1 MYILHHFLR
10 LLSLHYHLS
19 LSLFRSMGWDG
30 RWMHQNIKYKLNTK
44 KGQTSLSDLE
54 EAATYSPTALCSTI
68 GVNGLNFSVRNGKRW
83 DPIAIAT

>member
-1 MYILHHFLR
+1 MGR
-10 LLSLHYHLS
+10 KG
-19 LSLFRSMGWDG
+19 MGWEG
-30 RWMHQNIKYKLNTK
+30 RWMHQNIKYK

-68 GVNGLNFSVRNGKRW
+68 AVNGLNSSVRNGKRW

>member
-1 MYILHHFLR
+1 M
-10 LLSLHYHLS
+10 
-19 LSLFRSMGWDG
+19 MGRKGMERNG